1 MSLMERLERQKK
13 TTTPAAPAASAPGGR
28 GERYSAPAPAAEEYT
43 ELKQLVHTEVID
55 LINRESGGPGED
67 DPGRKAYIR
76 SVIESVINLR
86 GGDIPRSDRNRLITE
101 LYNDIVGLGP
111 LEALLADP
119 EISEI
124 MVNGPSHVY
133 VESHGKIRLT
143 NVKFRDDTHVMNVI
157 NRIVAS
163 VGRRIDES
171 SPMVD
176 ARLAD
181 GSRVNAIMLDLLSV
195 SVAAGLGF
203 ERAMLHI
210 INSMDGPLIDEF
222 TVTYREM
229 SMGRSRKDAL
239 TLLGERCGVEDLTAV
254 TGALVQAGQL
264 GIPIRNVLQTQSAA
278 IRRTRRAKVQ
288 EKAAKVSTKILLPM
302 IVFIFPVLIL
312 VLLGPSLISI
322 VEQFS

>member
-1 MSLMERLERQKK
+1 MLDFVIAVACGTVLFCILMLLLGPGARKKSTLQNRLDNLGRDAFRMDMLRDEEMSKPFTDRVLRPLLHRLFGLVSMLIPIQGMNPAGSEKQKK
-13 TTTPAAPAASAPGGR
+13 LLMQAGWTVSL
-28 GERYSAPAPAAEEYT
+28 EEYT
-43 ELKQLVHTEVID
+43 MIQLICMVC
-55 LINRESGGPGED
+55 SGLLGLMLALFSHEALVNCILYFLG
-67 DPGRKAYIR
+67 GAFAGYTLLRYSCSAAATRRKAAM
-76 SVIESVINLR
+76 
-86 GGDIPRSDRNRLITE
+86 
-101 LYNDIVGLGP
+101 
-111 LEALLADP
+111 EAQLPD
-119 EISEI
+119 
-124 MVNGPSHVY
+124 
-133 VESHGKIRLT
+133 
-143 NVKFRDDTHVMNVI
+143 
-157 NRIVAS
+157 
-163 VGRRIDES
+163 
-171 SPMVD
+171 
-176 ARLAD
+176 
-181 GSRVNAIMLDLLSV
+181 MLDLLSV

>member
-1 MSLMERLERQKK
+1 MLDFVIAVACGVVLFCILMLLLGPGARKKSTLQNRLDNLGRDAFRMDMLRDEEMSKPFTDRVLRPLLHRLFGLVSMLIPIQGMNPAGSEKQKK
-13 TTTPAAPAASAPGGR
+13 LLMQAGWTVSL
-28 GERYSAPAPAAEEYT
+28 EEYT
-43 ELKQLVHTEVID
+43 MIQLICMVC
-55 LINRESGGPGED
+55 SGLLGLMLALFSHEALVNCILYFLGGAFAGD
-67 DPGRKAYIR
+67 TLLRYGCSAAATRRKAAM
-76 SVIESVINLR
+76 
-86 GGDIPRSDRNRLITE
+86 
-101 LYNDIVGLGP
+101 
-111 LEALLADP
+111 EAQLPD
-119 EISEI
+119 
-124 MVNGPSHVY
+124 
-133 VESHGKIRLT
+133 
-143 NVKFRDDTHVMNVI
+143 
-157 NRIVAS
+157 
-163 VGRRIDES
+163 
-171 SPMVD
+171 
-176 ARLAD
+176 
-181 GSRVNAIMLDLLSV
+181 MLDLLSV

>member
-1 MSLMERLERQKK
+1 MLDFVIAVACGTVLFCILMLLLGPGVRKKSTLQNRLDNLGRDAFRMDMLRDEEMSKPFTDRVLRPLLHRLFGLVSMLIPIQGMNPAGSEKQKK
-13 TTTPAAPAASAPGGR
+13 LLMQAGWTVSL
-28 GERYSAPAPAAEEYT
+28 EEYT
-43 ELKQLVHTEVID
+43 MIQLICMVC
-55 LINRESGGPGED
+55 SGLLGLMLALFSHEALVNCILYFLG
-67 DPGRKAYIR
+67 GAFAGYTLLRYGCSAAATRRKAAM
-76 SVIESVINLR
+76 
-86 GGDIPRSDRNRLITE
+86 
-101 LYNDIVGLGP
+101 
-111 LEALLADP
+111 EAQLPD
-119 EISEI
+119 
-124 MVNGPSHVY
+124 
-133 VESHGKIRLT
+133 
-143 NVKFRDDTHVMNVI
+143 
-157 NRIVAS
+157 
-163 VGRRIDES
+163 
-171 SPMVD
+171 
-176 ARLAD
+176 
-181 GSRVNAIMLDLLSV
+181 MLDLLSV

>member
-1 MSLMERLERQKK
+1 MLDFVIAVACGVVLFCILMLLLGPGVRKKSTLQNRLDNLGRDAFRMDMLRDEEMSKPFTDRVLRPLLHRLFGLVSMLIPIQGMNPAGSDKQKK
-13 TTTPAAPAASAPGGR
+13 LLMQAGWTVSL
-28 GERYSAPAPAAEEYT
+28 EEYT
-43 ELKQLVHTEVID
+43 MIQLICMVC
-55 LINRESGGPGED
+55 SGLLGLMLALFSHEALVNCILYFLG
-67 DPGRKAYIR
+67 GAFAGYTLLRYSCSAAATRRKAAM
-76 SVIESVINLR
+76 
-86 GGDIPRSDRNRLITE
+86 
-101 LYNDIVGLGP
+101 
-111 LEALLADP
+111 EAQLPD
-119 EISEI
+119 
-124 MVNGPSHVY
+124 
-133 VESHGKIRLT
+133 
-143 NVKFRDDTHVMNVI
+143 
-157 NRIVAS
+157 
-163 VGRRIDES
+163 
-171 SPMVD
+171 
-176 ARLAD
+176 
-181 GSRVNAIMLDLLSV
+181 MLDLLSV